1 MVEPMYPKIE
11 VAILAGDANELL
23 KSQEL
28 QGMVQSAGKDW
39 AVQLLPGVQHIPLTL
54 EPLAL
59 KAILDLTMQLH
70 YH

>member
-1 MVEPMYPKIE
+1 
-11 VAILAGDANELL
+11 VAILAGDTDEAF
-23 KSQEL
+23 KPQEL
-28 QGMVQSAGKDW
+28 HGMVQSAGKDW

-59 KAILDLTMQLH
+59 KAILDMTMHLH